1 MLAQGIAKVGCYGLC
16 CSKYSPAAP
25 AARRCDTEPP
35 YCRIRS
41 LWALHINNEG
51 WVQVVLHHADWDG
64 CRGVHLCTR
73 RQL

>member
-1 MLAQGIAKVGCYGLC
+1 MLAQGIAKVVMAHN
-16 CSKYSPAAP
+16 SPVVP
-25 AARRCDTEPP
+25 AARGCDTEPP
-35 YCRIRS
+35 YFWIMS

-64 CRGVHLCTR
+64 CREMHLCTR